1 MNPKLKAVLLSQPV
15 KFLKGGVVLKVF
27 SFALNFLLV
36 DIYKV
41 ELGLAYFTVLVF
53 DLVLGYLINKYFVF
67 LQSTKGHNETF
78 KKFIL
83 AGIGFRGL
91 NWLIYAILVKFYEKY
106 YLAVQLLATVSVLVM
121 KYFVY
126 KKIFK

>member
-67 LQSTKGHNETF
+67 SQSTKGHNETF